1 MKLNVKDLFKS
12 KRKEESLKYPW
23 YKYYDE
29 DKRQIHLNDISIY
42 DYFERSCYSHKYE
55 TAIDYFG
62 EKISFKQL
70 LERIDLCAKS
80 LKCYG
85 VRENDVVTIMMP
97 NTPEAV
103 ISFYA
108 VNKIGAIANMVHP
121 LSSEVELKNTLIA
134 TKSVLLIAVN
144 IAYEKINNIIDDTKI
159 YKTVLVSPKDSMP
172 KIMNLLYTITKDLKN
187 KPPKS
192 NEKYIHWNDFMS
204 RGKDY
209 DKDVF
214 VPKKLN
220 EDAIY
225 LHSGGTTGTPKNIV
239 ITNESVNAI
248 MEQAQIVFPKIGP
261 GDRVLAIL
269 PMFHSFGLLVSIVAP
284 LAMGSTIIMI
294 PQFDAKRF
302 DKLLRKYDPTIL
314 IGVPTL
320 FEALITN
327 PYMINVDLSSVKY
340 VISGGDSLSNE
351 RHKRLDTFLKEHYC
365 DVKVIQGYGLTE
377 TSGPCCI
384 GALGA
389 NKLGS
394 IGIPLPNVVIKIMDH
409 DTMEEMPTGEI
420 GEMCVSGPNVMSRY
434 LDNKEETDD
443 MIVKD
448 QDGVRWV
455 KTGDLAYMDKDGVI
469 FFVQRL
475 KRMIISSGY
484 NVYPSHIEEVLIK
497 HPKVQL
503 CGVIGIPHPYKVQV
517 AKAFIVLKKGIEPS
531 QEIEKELKEYC
542 DKNLA
547 KYMIPKK
554 FEFRESLP
562 KTMVGK
568 VNYRELEKEELEK

>member
-1 MKLNVKDLFKS
+1 MKLNVKNIFNK
-12 KRKEESLKYPW
+12 KKKEETLKYPW
-23 YKYYDE
+23 YKYYE
-29 DKRQIHLNDISIY
+29 PTKREVTVDDISIFDFFSRCSY
-42 DYFERSCYSHKYE
+42 IYKDKV
-55 TAIDYFG
+55 AINYFG
-62 EKISFKQL
+62 EELTFKEL
-70 LERIDLCAKS
+70 LDKIDLCARA

-85 VRENDVVTIMMP
+85 VRENDVVSIMMP

-103 ISFYA
+103 IAFYA
-108 VNKIGAIANMVHP
+108 VSKIGAIANMIHP
-121 LSSEVELKNTLIA
+121 LSSETELKETLIS
-134 TKSVLLIAVN
+134 TKSVMLIAVN

-187 KPPKS
+187 KIPKS
-192 NEKYIHWNDFMS
+192 NERYIYWNDFMT
-204 RGKDY
+204 RGLDY
-209 DKDVF
+209 KKSVF
-214 VPKKLN
+214 VHKSKD
-220 EDAIY
+220 EDALY

-248 MEQAQIVFPKIGP
+248 MDQAHTVFPKIGP
-261 GDRVLAIL
+261 GDKILAIL
-269 PMFHSFGLLVSIVAP
+269 PMFHSFGLLVSIAAP
-284 LAMGSTIIMI
+284 LCMGATIVMV

-327 PYMINVDLSSVKY
+327 PYMINLDLSKIKY
-340 VISGGDSLSNE
+340 IISGGDSLSPE
-351 RHKRLDTFLKEHYC
+351 RNQRLDEFLEKHNCHE
-365 DVKVIQGYGLTE
+365 KVIQGYGLTE

-384 GALGA
+384 GSSGA

-394 IGIPLPNVVIKIMDH
+394 IGIPLPSVVIKIMDH
-409 DTMEEMPTGEI
+409 ETMEEKNYGEI
-420 GEMCVSGPNVMSRY
+420 GEMCISGPNVMSRY
-434 LDNKEETDD
+434 LDNKKETDD
-443 MIVKD
+443 MIVSD
-448 QDGVRWV
+448 SDGVRWV
-455 KTGDLAYMDKDGVI
+455 RTGDLAYMDEDGVI

-497 HPKVQL
+497 HPSVEM

-517 AKAFIVLKKGIEPS
+517 AKAFIVLKKGVNANS
-531 QEIEKELKEYC
+531 DTEKDILSYC
-542 DKNLA
+542 EKNLA

-554 FEFRESLP
+554 IEFRDSLP

-568 VNYRELEKEELEK
+568 VNYKELEKEELNK